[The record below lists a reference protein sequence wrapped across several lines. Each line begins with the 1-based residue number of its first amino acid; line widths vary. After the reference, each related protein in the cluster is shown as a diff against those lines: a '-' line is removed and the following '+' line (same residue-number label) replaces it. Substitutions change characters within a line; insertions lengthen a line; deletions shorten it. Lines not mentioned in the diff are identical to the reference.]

1 MKIAVAGKGGSG
13 KTTIAG
19 TLARVL
25 AARGDRVLAIDGDT
39 NPNLGI
45 SAGIP
50 RDRLAEVPALP
61 NTLLQRVT
69 DADGRVRGVI
79 TMPLDDIKRQWSIPV
94 APNLSLFAMARIDHA
109 GAG

>member
-19 TLARVL
+19 TLARVMARRGL
-25 AARGDRVLAIDGDT
+25 AVLAIDGDT

-50 RDRLAEVPALP
+50 RQKLAEIPTLP
-61 NTLLQRVT
+61 GSLLQRVT
-69 DADGRVRGVI
+69 DADGKPKGVL
-79 TMPLDDIKRQWSIPV
+79 TMSVEDIKSQFGVPV
-94 APNLSLFAMARIDHA
+94 SLNLTLLEMARVDHA